1 MRYPGLLCFAQCSR
15 RSAARSSVR
24 RGVPVAL
31 LVAALAAFLLPLGA
45 LAGGW
50 AVVTL
55 DGVPQTPHAGQVL
68 SLGFMV
74 RQHGVTPID
83 APYGQGAVMTPVL
96 TARNTDTG
104 ESLAVDARKEG
115 PLGHFVVNV
124 AFPSA
129 GTWSWAITPAPFAGT
144 TLEPLTVAPPAPSS
158 GSVSGA
164 TVLGTRLPAP
174 PLLRVDGLGLLLLA
188 LLLAAISRRHLLG
201 RRFVFR
207 SR

>member
-1 MRYPGLLCFAQCSR
+1 MRYPGLLRFAKCSR
-15 RSAARSSVR
+15 RSSARSSVR
-24 RGVPVAL
+24 RSLPVAL
-31 LVAALAAFLLPLGA
+31 LVAVLAALVLPLGA

-74 RQHGVTPID
+74 RQHGITPID
-83 APYGQGAVMTPVL
+83 APYGQGAVLTPVL

-104 ESLAVDARKEG
+104 ESLTVDARKEG
-115 PLGHFVVNV
+115 AIGHFVVDV

-129 GTWSWAITPAPFAGT
+129 GTWSWTITPAPFAGT

-174 PLLRVDGLGLLLLA
+174 LLLRVGGLGLLLLA
-188 LLLAAISRRHLLG
+188 LLLAAMSRRHLLG